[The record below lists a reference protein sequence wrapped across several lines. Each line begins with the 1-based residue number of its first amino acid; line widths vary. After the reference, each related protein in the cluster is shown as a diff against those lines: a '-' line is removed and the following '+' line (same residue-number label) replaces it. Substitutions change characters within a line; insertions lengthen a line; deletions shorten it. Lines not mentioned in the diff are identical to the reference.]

1 MIKEV
6 FGKWIKRLFLF
17 LPGMILISSTFAQSN
32 DTYICKD
39 VFISFY
45 SPAPIADVAAQTDR
59 AVSAINM
66 KTGDV
71 YFKVPMRTFEFK
83 RGLMQQHFNNDY
95 LQTDKYPFATFEGK
109 IQNFTPPTAD
119 GTFPVTVVGQMTIHG
134 VSKAY
139 TEQGTLEL
147 KNGHLTAVTAFNI
160 SLEDHHIEIPTILN
174 YHVAKVVAI
183 KLKATYTLS
192 DKK

>member
-6 FGKWIKRLFLF
+6 FGKLIKGLSLFL
-17 LPGMILISSTFAQSN
+17 LGTMYMSLTFAQSN
-32 DTYICKD
+32 NIYICKD
-39 VFISFY
+39 AFISFF

-109 IQNFTPPTAD
+109 IQNFTPPSGD
-119 GTFPVTVVGQMTIHG
+119 GTFPVTVAGQMTIHG

-139 TEQGTLEL
+139 TEPGTLEL
-147 KNGHLTAVTAFNI
+147 KDGQLTATTAFNI

-174 YHVAKVVAI
+174 YHVAKVVAV
-183 KLKATYTLS
+183 KMKATYTLP